1 MKPMKK
7 TVILEP
13 QQFTCMAIKWLLNS
27 EGLKPSGILSRYP
40 ALQTMLDDMHIDIII
55 MEIYDDHFSPI
66 DGINFIRRNKHHWKT
81 TQLII
86 LTSIE
91 NSYLVKMLVKLKP
104 TAIISKQEELK
115 EIQFAFHRTLDSGC
129 YLSPKIIS
137 IITNNKIK
145 SLTYR
150 ELHIFSMLI
159 NDDTPTKISQKL
171 GISYKTVQVHKRSL
185 MKKIGVDSALGLSQ
199 EINRSKFIY

>member
-1 MKPMKK
+1 MKK

-13 QQFTCMAIKWLLNS
+13 QQFTCMAIKWLLHS

-66 DGINFIRRNKHHWKT
+66 DGINFIRRNKHHWKK

-115 EIQFAFHRTLDSGC
+115 EIQFAFHRTMDGGC

-199 EINRSKFIY
+199 EINRSKLIY

>member
-1 MKPMKK
+1 MKK